1 MLFGLPNSCYVRHK
15 CCKQR
20 KLSAMTHLKTYLN
33 TTESVES
40 HHAAEIEPGKLDD
53 LNLGMSLYTEMSI
66 VFVSLACGLHL
77 VLFHTFYFT
86 YTLYKDT

>member
-1 MLFGLPNSCYVRHK
+1 
-15 CCKQR
+15 
-20 KLSAMTHLKTYLN
+20 MTHLKTYLN
-33 TTESVES
+33 TTES

-66 VFVSLACGLHL
+66 VFVSLACFRCGLHL